1 MRTFLAIDFGTTHT
15 TVARLTE
22 NSKYEPE
29 IVEID
34 GKKEIDT
41 ALRLDDEGRI
51 IHFGNEAMGRI
62 NDAAGTTF
70 YNFKAFVGRGKSYDN
85 PNKSYTAE
93 ELSLL
98 FLTYLRQKIEKK
110 YFNDAKLNEI
120 DGLSCVIGCPA
131 EWNEIQKNKI
141 AEIAGEAGF
150 PNAIYCD
157 EPLGVIYYYHYRGDI
172 SLNEKQNILVYDF
185 GGGTTDLAIEQM
197 SPSND
202 GDCEP
207 KLLAAGGVANLG
219 GKDFDDA
226 LVSHFISKL
235 GIDKDSLEHRDVQM
249 LEKYSRRIKEK
260 LSLQVEDGH
269 SSAEVTIPTLYSRRS
284 SCTLSLTE
292 DEFETVCRDL
302 IDKFEEP
309 IYDVLNK
316 AGLAQKKIHR
326 IILAGGSS
334 LLYYVKE
341 RMDKMFSSK
350 KILVST
356 NPLEVTVK
364 GLALYGKACACGAS
378 TLDVRKDDV
387 SVKEHTG
394 TEYSAIFSHHSQ
406 ASVQSKEQPKAKKSK
421 LPVLLLVLLLLLVFL
436 YQIGSTTSSSD
447 KTIEVKTQ
455 EVAQKRDLGKND
467 IVQICQRYGFVDGK
481 GAMTDDSREIYS
493 GLYYSLSTWEK
504 MKNWAPGINKNSSG
518 IWMCSDKI
526 YWRDQKGTS
535 GSMDYSTLRKDPNI
549 TAERIS
555 HIASAITDD
564 EAEQNKIISALTELQ
579 NAP

>member
-1 MRTFLAIDFGTTHT
+1 M
-15 TVARLTE
+15 
-22 NSKYEPE
+22 
-29 IVEID
+29 
-34 GKKEIDT
+34 
-41 ALRLDDEGRI
+41 RLDDEGRI

-131 EWNEIQKNKI
+131 EWNEIQNNKI

-157 EPLGVIYYYHYRGDI
+157 EPLGVIYYYHYCGDI
-172 SLNEKQNILVYDF
+172 SLNEKQNVLVYDF
-185 GGGTTDLAIEQM
+185 GGGTTDIAIEQM
-197 SPSND
+197 LPSNG

-235 GIDKDSLEHRDVQM
+235 GFDKDSLERRDMQL
-249 LEKYSRRIKEK
+249 LEKFSRNIKED
-260 LSLQVEDGH
+260 LSHRIEDGY
-269 SSAEVTIPTLYSRRS
+269 SSAEVTIPRLYSRKS
-284 SCTLSLTE
+284 PCTLSLTE

-316 AGLAQKKIHR
+316 AEVTQEAIHR
-326 IILAGGSS
+326 VILAGGSS
-334 LLYYVKE
+334 LLFYVKE
-341 RMDKMFSSK
+341 RMDKMFSSDK
-350 KILVST
+350 VLVGA

-364 GLALYGKACACGAS
+364 GLALYGRACTCGFS
-378 TLDVRKDDV
+378 TLDVIKENVSKDNP
-387 SVKEHTG
+387 STKERAG
-394 TEYSAIFSHHSQ
+394 TEYSLLFSRHSQ
-406 ASVQSKEQPKAKKSK
+406 PDAQPKAKKNK
-421 LPVLLLVLLLLLVFL
+421 LRIYLSLGIILVSVILFLTVFVLH
-436 YQIGSTTSSSD
+436 
-447 KTIEVKTQ
+447 
-455 EVAQKRDLGKND
+455 KRDLEKND
-467 IVQICQRYGFVDGK
+467 IVQICQQYGFTNGNGVIN
-481 GAMTDDSREIYS
+481 DDREIYS
-493 GLYYSLSTWEK
+493 YLNYRLSTWEK
-504 MKNWAPGINKNSSG
+504 IKNWVPGINKNSSG
-518 IWMCSDKI
+518 IFMCSDKI
-526 YWRDQKGTS
+526 YWFDQKGS
-535 GSMDYSTLRKDPNI
+535 EYSLNYSALRNT

-555 HIASAITDD
+555 QIASEIVDD
-564 EAEQNKIISALTELQ
+564 EAEQNKIISALTALQ
-579 NAP
+579 NAR